1 MLRFILSVGY
11 GHLEVDE
18 MRNERE
24 RDFATEL
31 QEAKAKLKRAGRDVE
46 VGDCSERDEYGGLKN
61 DLDLPYS
68 SLPKLTGRRWRK
80 TEIYA

>member
-1 MLRFILSVGY
+1 
-11 GHLEVDE
+11 LEVDE
-18 MRNERE
+18 MRNETE

-31 QEAKAKLKRAGRDVE
+31 QEAKAKLKKAGRDVE